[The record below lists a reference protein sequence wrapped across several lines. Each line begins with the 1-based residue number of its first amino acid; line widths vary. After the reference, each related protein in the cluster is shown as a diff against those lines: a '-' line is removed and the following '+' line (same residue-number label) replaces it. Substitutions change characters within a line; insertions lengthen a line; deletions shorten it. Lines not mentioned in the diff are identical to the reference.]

1 MVYKKQSDRAKILRD
16 ELNRHNHAYFILG
29 RTEISDGQYDLMMRE
44 LYQIEEEF
52 PDLATPDSPT
62 QRVGS
67 NPADNFTEVTHLT
80 PMLSLRNAFNTEEF
94 LAWHSQVSSLLN
106 QPNFDMVCELKYDG
120 LAVSLTYEKGVFIKG
135 ATRGNGTVGEDIT
148 QNLRTI
154 KSIPLRLLSNLVP
167 PNFEVRG
174 EVYFPKSEFAKLN
187 KTRMDMGLTSYSNPR
202 NTAAGSLRQL
212 DSKITA
218 QRPLSIFIYSLGYS
232 TNETELPANHWD
244 ILRYLNSLGFRINQN
259 NKLAFKPKDALAFY
273 HEWVTQLDNLDY
285 DCDGVVVKVNRLDY
299 QKQLGHVGRDPRWAV
314 AYKFPATQSTTQ
326 LLDIKVNVGKTGSI
340 NPYAI
345 LEPINIGGVTVKQAT
360 LHNENYI
367 RTMELMV
374 GDWVVVERAGE
385 VIPKIVSVVTS
396 KRNGTERYFDMPDTC
411 PSCET
416 SIVHTPGEAMSY
428 CNNASCSSQLARL
441 LEHFISR
448 DCMDINGM
456 GGKLGNKLISYG
468 LIKDVAD
475 IYYLNQ
481 QVLIP
486 MPNMAEKRASN
497 LINAIE
503 DSKLKPL
510 SKVISSLGI
519 NLVGSQVA
527 ETLTRTF
534 NSMDELIEANEY
546 DLTSIQGIGPK
557 IAISIIEYFQNQ
569 DNYMIVRKLL
579 NAGVGLISS
588 TQNTSFRSVLDGLVF
603 VITGKLENFS
613 RSEIEKEIS
622 ELGGSI
628 SSSVSKKTNYL
639 IAGSDPGIKLNN
651 AINLKVTIL
660 NENEFRE
667 LINRLE
673 NT

>member
-1 MVYKKQSDRAKILRD
+1 MAYKKQSDRAKILRD
-16 ELNRHNHAYFILG
+16 ELSRHNHAYFILG

-62 QRVGS
+62 QRVGAK
-67 NPADNFTEVTHLT
+67 PADNFTEVTHLT
-80 PMLSLRNAFNTEEF
+80 PMLSLRNAFNKEEF
-94 LAWHSQVSSLLN
+94 LAWHNQVSSLLN

-120 LAVSLTYEKGVFIKG
+120 LAVSLTYENGVFIKG

-154 KSIPLRLLSNLVP
+154 KSVPLRLLNNIVP

-187 KTRMDMGLTSYSNPR
+187 KTRMDKGLTPYSNPR
-202 NTAAGSLRQL
+202 NTASGSLRQL

-218 QRPLSIFIYSLGYS
+218 QRPLSIFIYSLGYA
-232 TNETELPANHWD
+232 TNETELPTNHWD
-244 ILRYLNSLGFRINQN
+244 ILRYLSSLGFKINQN

-299 QKQLGHVGRDPRWAV
+299 QKQLGHVGRNPRWAV

-360 LHNENYI
+360 LHNESYI
-367 RTMELMV
+367 RTMELMI

-456 GGKLGNKLISYG
+456 GGKLGNKLINYG

-481 QVLIP
+481 EVLLP

-503 DSKLKPL
+503 NSKLKPL

-527 ETLTRTF
+527 ETLTHTF
-534 NSMDELIEANEY
+534 NSMDELIEANED

-639 IAGSDPGIKLNN
+639 IAGSDPGIKLND
-651 AINLKVTIL
+651 AINLEVTIL

-667 LINRLE
+667 LINLLE